1 MPLIITAKPSQ
12 CVGAIQSTM
21 PELSFDLE
29 SFMFAK
35 KPAPQPPAAQPKPQ
49 APGQTAG
56 WPMLALTA
64 EYGVM
69 GYLAPT
75 EAPLLG
81 FLNMSNQ
88 QTVLLTHCQMQ
99 ALGAQS
105 TASDTM
111 PEAVLPKASLVAFM
125 PRDEAGLR
133 SAGLQ
138 LPPQG
143 QRAVIYAGPFIIR
156 ASVRLPGE
164 VSLRNL
170 YNTGAGAMFA
180 VAEAE
185 VHCQIP
191 GTRFPDLKAGLLML
205 NKAHVHFYH
214 PA

>member
-1 MPLIITAKPSQ
+1 
-12 CVGAIQSTM
+12 
-21 PELSFDLE
+21 
-29 SFMFAK
+29 MFAK

-49 APGQTAG
+49 SAAPAG
-56 WPMLALTA
+56 WPMLALTL

-69 GYLAPT
+69 GHLALT

-81 FLNMSNQ
+81 FLNMANQ
-88 QTVLLTHCQMQ
+88 QTVLLTQCQMQ

-105 TASDTM
+105 VAAETM
-111 PEAVLPKASLVAFM
+111 AEAVLPKASIVAFM
-125 PRDEAGLR
+125 PRDDAGLR
-133 SAGLQ
+133 SANLQ

-143 QRAVIYAGPFIIR
+143 QRAVIYAGPFLIR
-156 ASVRLPGE
+156 ATVRLPGE

-185 VHCQIP
+185 IHCQVP